1 MYSFTTIHDDE
12 VKKWKGISKPVVK
25 KNIKFKNYIECLNHS
40 EVMKHD
46 VISIR
51 SKLHKMVMYKQ
62 NRIGLSPLDTKR
74 GVDRAVSRE
83 SYKKHPKTGEKH

>member
-1 MYSFTTIHDDE
+1 MTKL
-12 VKKWKGISKPVVK
+12 KKCKGISKPVVK

-51 SKLHKMVMYKQ
+51 SKLHKMVMCKQ
-62 NRIGLSPLDTKR
+62 NKIGLSPLDTKR
-74 GVDRAVSRE
+74 YILDDGINTLAYGN
-83 SYKKHPKTGEKH
+83 YKIKNI